1 MLREQRKKI
10 KKSQQEL
17 ANDADISKTT
27 ISSIENGTK
36 SPTIDTWFRL
46 FSQLELDISK
56 SIKLISLNYNHLK
69 EIEQITSKIK

>member
-1 MLREQRKKI
+1 MREQRKKI